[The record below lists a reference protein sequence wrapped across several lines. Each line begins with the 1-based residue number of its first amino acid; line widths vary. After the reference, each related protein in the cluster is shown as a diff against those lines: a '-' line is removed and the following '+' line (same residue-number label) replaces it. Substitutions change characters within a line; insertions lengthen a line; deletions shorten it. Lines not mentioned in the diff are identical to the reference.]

1 VNWPRLNAP
10 YEILSYQGPG
20 FRTPSRGRGA
30 ALSWNRKVRQEA
42 GAMGVRKPR
51 PEEIEL
57 GRKKGNLI
65 D

>member
-1 VNWPRLNAP
+1 MWNKQV
-10 YEILSYQGPG
+10 
-20 FRTPSRGRGA
+20 RT
-30 ALSWNRKVRQEA
+30 EA
-42 GAMGVRKPR
+42 GAHGVRKPR